1 MIEEGDH
8 APEFALPG
16 SPPDGD
22 GSEIETY
29 SLAEA
34 TDRGP
39 AVLNFYLFD
48 FHPAC
53 TENVCDL
60 HNLAWFD
67 LADDVTVF
75 GVSTDRTFSH
85 GAFADAEDLGFALL
99 SDSDG
104 SVAESYGVLYEE
116 FGGHHR
122 IAKRSA
128 FVVDQAGVVRYA
140 WSTDEPTVQPDW
152 SAVELAVKRA
162 RVPAAR

>member
-1 MIEEGDH
+1 MIDEGSD
-8 APEFALPG
+8 APGFSLPG
-16 SPPDGD
+16 SSPDAD
-22 GSEIETY
+22 GAEIETY
-29 SLAEA
+29 TLADAREE
-34 TDRGP
+34 GP
-39 AVLNFYLFD
+39 VVLNFYLFD

-85 GAFADAEDLGFALL
+85 GAFADAEGLGFALL

-104 SVAESYGVLYEE
+104 SVAESYGVLYDE

-122 IAKRSA
+122 IAKRSV

-140 WSTDEPTVQPDW
+140 WSTDEPTVQPEW

-162 RVPAAR
+162 RGSVAR